1 MIIWLQNHL
10 STCFFV
16 KYFGIEC
23 PSCGMQRA
31 LIALLKGE
39 FLESLHYNPA
49 LIPFLLTISFVG
61 LHLLF
66 KFKNGAMVIVI
77 GFCITVTLM
86 IGNYSYKQYLHLKH
100 LTPQTAICIK
110 R

>member
-1 MIIWLQNHL
+1 MISWLQNHL

-39 FLESLHYNPA
+39 FSDSLQYNPA
-49 LIPFLLTISFVG
+49 LIPFLASILMLIF
-61 LHLLF
+61 HLVF
-66 KFKNGAMVIVI
+66 K
-77 GFCITVTLM
+77 
-86 IGNYSYKQYLHLKH
+86 LKH
-100 LTPQTAICIK
+100 GARILIILFSITSATMILNYVHKEIYNWQHDSNRK
-110 R
+110 HF